1 MTLFFRNLMTTALI
15 LVLAAGGLHAE
26 ERQLNDAD
34 IQKLKPI
41 LQAEA
46 ATLTA
51 SQALSQRIEEARS
64 GFSGDPLEFFRS
76 RTRVDVPEGAKY
88 EPRCSRAASAAGPL
102 VILTFG
108 RNIDCYHRTWR
119 DWARTTKR
127 GPDENLQAP
136 TISQDCRSE
145 GERTLTFLEALR
157 EKLQKKGYTV
167 LEWGEASRQ
176 LARADGQLAIE
187 LEPYNRYD
195 RAESGHKHPLNAI
208 ESAQAREAALTACSS
223 IPSGPIIVIRPG
235 EYYVMTGASSTSLDA
250 ALKKAGL
257 SEKDYEVLKEALFL
271 ARMDVEMGTLQAA
284 EAAAGG
290 DPDMRRALAARQ
302 ANANLYRK
310 HAIQLGPLLD
320 ALVPQP

>member
-1 MTLFFRNLMTTALI
+1 MTLFFRNCMTAALI
-15 LVLAAGGLHAE
+15 LVLVAGGLHAG

-34 IQKLKPI
+34 LQKLESV

-46 ATLTA
+46 AMLTEGQA
-51 SQALSQRIEEARS
+51 SSQRKEEARS
-64 GFSGDPLEFFRS
+64 GFSGDPLEFLRR

-88 EPRCSRAASAAGPL
+88 EPRCSAAASAAGPL
-102 VILTFG
+102 AIFTFG
-108 RNIDCYHRTWR
+108 RHIDCYHRAWR
-119 DWARTTKR
+119 DWARTAKR
-127 GPDENLQAP
+127 GPDEDLQAP
-136 TISQDCRSE
+136 AVSPDCGRD
-145 GERTLTFLEALR
+145 GERTLTFLKALG

-167 LEWGEASRQ
+167 QEEGSRQ
-176 LARADGQLAIE
+176 LVRADGNLTIV

-195 RAESGHKHPLNAI
+195 RAESAHTHPLNAI

-223 IPSGPIIVIRPG
+223 IPSGPIIVIHPG
-235 EYYVMTGASSTSLDA
+235 ENYFMTGTTSTGLDA

-257 SEKDYEVLKEALFL
+257 SENDYEVLKEALFL

-290 DPDMRRALAARQ
+290 DPDMRRALAVRR

-310 HAIQLGPLLD
+310 HAVQLGPLLD